1 MKLVRSDHS
10 GFDKLW
16 ESLCTDSEFLY
27 PFYQGMNLKYYKEYA
42 RDSKFVDRSIV
53 ISEQQIALI
62 GMRMAIREYEDKTKE
77 LSCYGRPILYL
88 ESQKA
93 EMSQIRKAHKLLKA
107 ELENIL
113 SQDTIS
119 KILYRDFFAQTH
131 LSFVSQ
137 FLLDMGAVATPHFT
151 RVIELSSSGKD
162 LYQQVRKSYKSLINW
177 GGENLSI
184 KLYDQQSIQKKDMN
198 SFRQLHIN
206 TAGRETRSR
215 KTWDLQYEM
224 VCCGEAFLF
233 FGELEKELVTAAL
246 FLCSPMYCVY
256 GVSASNRDMFDK
268 PLSHALLWNAILHA
282 KKIGCSILEMGDLQ
296 YPRQGDPVPTQ
307 KELGITTFKKGFGGQ
322 TLTHLNVTWG

>member
-1 MKLVRSDHS
+1 MNLVRSDHS
-10 GFDKLW
+10 GFPKLW
-16 ESLCTDSEFLY
+16 ERLCIDNEFLY
-27 PFYQGMNLKYYKEYA
+27 PFYQGMNLKYYKEIA
-42 RDSKFVDRSIV
+42 QDSKFVDRSIV
-53 ISEQQIALI
+53 IAEQQIALI
-62 GMRMAIREYEDKTKE
+62 GMRMAIREYEDNTKE
-77 LSCYGRPILYL
+77 LSCFGLPILYL
-88 ESQKA
+88 ESQKV

-119 KILYRDFFAQTH
+119 KIIYRDYLAQTQ
-131 LSFVSQ
+131 LSFLSHF
-137 FLLDMGAVATPHFT
+137 FLNRGAVATPHFT
-151 RVIELSSSGKD
+151 RVIELSLSGKD

-322 TLTHLNVTWG
+322 TLTHLNVIWG